1 MYLNTNI
8 AAINAQRNLYQ
19 TNLSMDKT
27 LERLS
32 SGLRINSSADD
43 ASGLAIVEK
52 MYAQRQGL
60 TTAIQNTQDG
70 IALFKIA
77 EGALNQVGKMLSR
90 MEELAVRASN
100 QTLTTSDRGTIKS
113 EIDQLI
119 GQINTISK
127 DTEYNTLKLLNGNLD
142 VQTTTLTTAYR
153 SGGSIKVLDAPG
165 SIQDVSNLSFNLVS
179 AGTAAA
185 IAGSSVTGG
194 TAIGGSNTSIT
205 VNGVEI
211 GISTSD
217 TVETIVSKIN
227 LQNSRTGVVATTSK
241 VNGTSLLVSLVSG
254 KIDVDAENVTK
265 PVSGGNGFSIV
276 QSSATAVGYLAVG
289 SLNTVT
295 GKENK
300 ISLGGADTVW
310 SFITASTSTALNAQ
324 TGATGTNG
332 VANLGGIAM
341 TVKSS
346 EGGTVFEMTNT
357 GSKAFGVKIGV
368 DLFNGASGGLILD
381 NASFATGVTLASVNA
396 TIGGRLSIASTTT
409 ASGDTATI
417 TFSTG
422 GKLNLQTGAN
432 YQQNLNYTITSV
444 DASSI
449 GRGASSKFGSLAD
462 ISVDTATNAALSLK
476 VVQQAIKDV
485 SSVRATMGAVMNRLD
500 YTDKTLQIQ
509 RENITAAES
518 RIRDA
523 DVSLE
528 MTAFVRQQI
537 LMQAG
542 TSMLAQANQKP
553 QSIMQLLQ

>member
-100 QTLTTSDRGTIKS
+100 QTLTSSDRSTIKS
-113 EIDQLI
+113 EIDQLV

-142 VQTTTLTTAYR
+142 VQSTTQAASIR
-153 SGGSIKVLDAPG
+153 SSGSIKVLAAPG
-165 SIQDVSNLSFNLVS
+165 TVQDVSNLSFVLLS
-179 AGTAAA
+179 AGTAAT
-185 IAGSSVTGG
+185 IAAVTSAQAG
-194 TAIGGSNTSIT
+194 TAIGIANTTMT

-211 GISTSD
+211 GVSTSD

-227 LQNSRTGVVATTSK
+227 LQNSRTGVIATTSK
-241 VNGTSLLVSLVSG
+241 SSTGLIVSLVSG
-254 KIDVDAENVTK
+254 KIDADAANVTK
-265 PVSGGNGFSIV
+265 AGSFTTAQTNGNAI
-276 QSSATAVGYLAVG
+276 GYLAVG
-289 SLNTVT
+289 SINTVT
-295 GKENK
+295 GQSNK
-300 ISLGGADTVW
+300 IEVGGSELAW
-310 SFITASTSTALNAQ
+310 SFLTGGGTTTGLNGQ
-324 TGATGTNG
+324 GTATGTN
-332 VANLGGIAM
+332 AIATLGGIAL
-341 TVKSS
+341 TVKAS
-346 EGGTVFEMTNT
+346 EGGTVFEMTNS
-357 GSKAFGVKIGV
+357 GSKAYGVKIGV
-368 DLFNGASGGLILD
+368 ELFNGAQGGLVLD
-381 NASFATGVTLASVNA
+381 NVTSATWGVTGMASA
-396 TIGGRLSIASTTT
+396 TAYVSGRLAVASTVT
-409 ASGDTATI
+409 ASGDTAMI
-417 TFSTG
+417 SFSAAN
-422 GKLNLQTGAN
+422 KLNLQTGAN
-432 YQQNLNYTITSV
+432 YQQNLEYTIGSI
-444 DASSI
+444 DAASI

-462 ISVDTATNAALSLK
+462 ISVDTASNAALSLK

>member
-8 AAINAQRNLYQ
+8 AAVNAQRNLYQ

-32 SGLRINSSADD
+32 SGLRINSAADD

-100 QTLTTSDRGTIKS
+100 QTLTTSDRDTIKD
-113 EIDQLI
+113 EINQLM
-119 GQINTISK
+119 GQIDTISS

-142 VQTTTLTTAYR
+142 VKASLIASTANIS
-153 SGGSIKVLDAPG
+153 SGNIKVLSVGGNAQNVTNATFVLT
-165 SIQDVSNLSFNLVS
+165 SIGQAAVYSG
-179 AGTAAA
+179 ATATAAT
-185 IAGSSVTGG
+185 VTVA
-194 TAIGGSNTSIT
+194 TATSIT
-205 VNGVEI
+205 LNGVEI
-211 GISTSD
+211 SIAVGD
-217 TVETIVSKIN
+217 NVEAILTKIN
-227 LQNSRTGVVATTSK
+227 GKNSQTGVVATLTAGRV
-241 VNGTSLLVSLVSG
+241 VNLISG
-254 KIDVDAENVTK
+254 KIDADAAN
-265 PVSGGNGFSIV
+265 I
-276 QSSATAVGYLAVG
+276 ATVNTGTTLGYAIVG
-289 SLNTVT
+289 SLNTITNKANTIDIGGNTSVWTQYLALAAT
-295 GKENK
+295 G
-300 ISLGGADTVW
+300 VV
-310 SFITASTSTALNAQ
+310 ASGINA
-324 TGATGTNG
+324 GATL
-332 VANLGGIAM
+332 AGIAM

-357 GSKAFGVKIGV
+357 GSKAYGTKIGIE
-368 DLFNGASGGLILD
+368 LFNGAYGGFIVDGAGSSGTGTIASAGTAVAALVRLASSAD
-381 NASFATGVTLASVNA
+381 NARITLNVDN
-396 TIGGRLSIASTTT
+396 R
-409 ASGDTATI
+409 
-417 TFSTG
+417 
-422 GKLNLQTGAN
+422 LNLQTGAN
-432 YQQNLNYTITSV
+432 YQQTLKYSV
-444 DASSI
+444 SSIDVSSI
-449 GRGASSKFGSLAD
+449 GKGASSKFGSLAD
-462 ISVDTATNAALSLK
+462 IKVDTADNASLSLK

-485 SSVRATMGAVMNRLD
+485 SGVRATMGAIMNRLD

-523 DVSLE
+523 DISLE

-553 QSIMQLLQ
+553 QSVMQLLQ